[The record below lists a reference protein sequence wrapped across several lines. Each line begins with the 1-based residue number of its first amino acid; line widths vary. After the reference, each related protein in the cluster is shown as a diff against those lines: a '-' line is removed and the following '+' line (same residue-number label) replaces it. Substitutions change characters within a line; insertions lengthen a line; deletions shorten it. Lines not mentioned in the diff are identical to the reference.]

1 MDPGAI
7 ITLTRDDDEQQT
19 YELLDWIE
27 FAGEEYAVLLPV
39 EEDADRVVILQRDHT
54 ADPLESYIGVEND
67 RILARV
73 FSMFQ
78 YRSRDRFPFRD

>member
-54 ADPLESYIGVEND
+54 ADPLESYIGVENE